1 MLKLFYVVTSLPRSL
16 QSQMH
21 FPQDPIESKFC
32 PATSNEDSPLKTVH
46 IPRPLLPQQQPL
58 LLSYWMAK
66 QFSYVQ
72 TRQQIP
78 QSIQS
83 QLLYQ
88 VCQNK
93 GIVKRVISV
102 TRRHVLC
109 DVKTPIKQRTPW
121 SLGSLRSTRFR
132 AVQVQRTRNGR
143 VPRSLFAPKP
153 NGNACQAGQSLG
165 IG

>member
-46 IPRPLLPQQQPL
+46 IPRLLLPQQQLL

-102 TRRHVLC
+102 TRRRVLC
-109 DVKTPIKQRTPW
+109 DVKTPIKQRIPW
-121 SLGSLRSTRFR
+121 SLGSLRSKRFR
-132 AVQVQRTRNGR
+132 AV
-143 VPRSLFAPKP
+143 
-153 NGNACQAGQSLG
+153 
-165 IG
+165 

>member
-46 IPRPLLPQQQPL
+46 ILRPPLPQQQPL
-58 LLSYWMAK
+58 LL
-66 QFSYVQ
+66 SYVQ

-132 AVQVQRTRNGR
+132 AV
-143 VPRSLFAPKP
+143 
-153 NGNACQAGQSLG
+153 
-165 IG
+165 

>member
-46 IPRPLLPQQQPL
+46 ILRPPLPQQQPL

-121 SLGSLRSTRFR
+121 SLGSLRSTHFR
-132 AVQVQRTRNGR
+132 AV
-143 VPRSLFAPKP
+143 
-153 NGNACQAGQSLG
+153 
-165 IG
+165 

>member
-1 MLKLFYVVTSLPRSL
+1 MLKLVYVVTSLLRSL

-21 FPQDPIESKFC
+21 FPQDPIEWKFC
-32 PATSNEDSPLKTVH
+32 PVTSNEDSPLKTVH
-46 IPRPLLPQQQPL
+46 IPRPPLPQQQPL

-88 VCQNK
+88 VCQNR
-93 GIVKRVISV
+93 GIVKRVIYSYEETCFMWCRDTNQTNDSMV
-102 TRRHVLC
+102 FGY
-109 DVKTPIKQRTPW
+109 RTKHP
-121 SLGSLRSTRFR
+121 
-132 AVQVQRTRNGR
+132 
-143 VPRSLFAPKP
+143 PLFKCLILNNYWLTLMSSYPK
-153 NGNACQAGQSLG
+153 
-165 IG
+165 